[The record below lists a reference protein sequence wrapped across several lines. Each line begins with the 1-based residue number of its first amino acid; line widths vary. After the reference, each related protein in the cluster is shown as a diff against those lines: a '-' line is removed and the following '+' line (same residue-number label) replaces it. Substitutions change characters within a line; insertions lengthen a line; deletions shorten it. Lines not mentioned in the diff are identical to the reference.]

1 MDIDESKV
9 KELKVSN
16 PEACPV
22 VGGK

>member
-22 VGGK
+22 VGEK